1 MHATGLILV
10 LAILML
16 MAVVPAGAQVKVD
29 KIPYFNQPNCYRLSN
44 GDVEV
49 IVTTDIGPRII
60 AYRFPGGENML
71 AELGPELLMKTPFGD
86 WHPWGGHRLWHA
98 PEVLPRTY
106 YPDDKPITAEPGKD
120 NIRLIEPTE
129 PPTGIQKE
137 MLITLDATGTRVTI
151 LHKLT
156 NKGIWPVDLA
166 PWALT
171 IVNGG
176 GTTIIP
182 NEPFVSHDDKL
193 TPARSMTLWGYTDFS
208 DPRYT
213 FGKKY
218 TRLHTDPTLNDP
230 QKVGFA
236 DKPGW
241 AGYLRKEVLFVKTF
255 PYMEGKEY
263 PDNGCNF
270 ETYTQGTFMEVE
282 SLGPMVKLDTQQSVT
297 HEEHWF
303 LFKDVKAGSAE
314 DSFDAAIKPLIERI
328 RKG

>member
-10 LAILML
+10 LAVLML
-16 MAVVPAGAQVKVD
+16 IAATANADVKIE
-29 KIPYFNQPNCYRLSN
+29 KIPFFNQPNCYKLSN
-44 GDVEV
+44 GSVEV
-49 IVTTDIGPRII
+49 IVTSDIGPRII

-71 AELGPELLMKTPFGD
+71 AELPEAAVPTAFGD
-86 WHPWGGHRLWHA
+86 WHPYGGHRLWAA
-98 PEVLPRTY
+98 PEVMPRTY

-120 NIRLIEPTE
+120 SIRLIEPTE

-137 MLITLDATGTRVTI
+137 MLITLDSTGSRVTI

-156 NKGIWPVDLA
+156 NKGIWLIELA
-166 PWALT
+166 SWALT

-208 DPRYT
+208 DPRWT

-218 TRLHTDPTLNDP
+218 TRLHTDPNLNDP
-230 QKVGFA
+230 QKAGFA
-236 DKPGW
+236 DKLGW
-241 AGYLRKEVLFVKTF
+241 AGYLRKDILFVKTF

-263 PDNGCNF
+263 PDGGCNF
-270 ETYTQGTFMEVE
+270 ETYTAGTFMEVE
-282 SLGPMVKLDTQQSVT
+282 TLGPMVKLEPEQSVT

-303 LFKDVKAGSAE
+303 LFKDVKAGSTE
-314 DSFDAAIKPLIERI
+314 DSLEAAIKPLIERI

>member
-1 MHATGLILV
+1 MHATGIILV

-16 MAVVPAGAQVKVD
+16 IAATAGAQVKIEKV
-29 KIPYFNQPNCYRLSN
+29 PFFNHPNCYKLSN
-44 GDVEV
+44 GTVEV
-49 IVTTDIGPRII
+49 IVTSDIGPRVI

-71 AELGPELLMKTPFGD
+71 AELPEAAVSTAFGD
-86 WHPWGGHRLWHA
+86 WHPYGGHRLWAA
-98 PEVLPRTY
+98 PEVMPRTY
-106 YPDDKPITAEPGKD
+106 YPDNSPITAEPGKD
-120 NIRLIEPTE
+120 SIRLIEPTE

-156 NKGIWPVDLA
+156 NKGIWPIELA

-208 DPRYT
+208 DPRWT

-218 TRLHTDPTLNDP
+218 TRLHTDPKLEDP
-230 QKVGFA
+230 QKAGFG
-236 DKPGW
+236 DKLGW
-241 AGYLRKEVLFVKTF
+241 AGYLRKDILFVKTF
-255 PYMEGKEY
+255 PYTEGKEY

-270 ETYTQGTFMEVE
+270 ETYTAGTFMEVE
-282 SLGPMVKLDTQQSVT
+282 TLGPMVKLEPEQSVT
-297 HEEHWF
+297 HVEQWY
-303 LFKDVKAGSAE
+303 LFKDVKPGDTEESL
-314 DSFDAAIKPLIERI
+314 DAAIKPLIERI
-328 RKG
+328 RK

>member
-1 MHATGLILV
+1 MHASGIILV
-10 LAILML
+10 LAIMVLIG
-16 MAVVPAGAQVKVD
+16 ATANAQVKID
-29 KIPYFNQPNCYRLSN
+29 KIPFFNQPNCYRLSN

-49 IVTTDIGPRII
+49 IVTSDIGPRII
-60 AYRFPGGENML
+60 GYRFPGGENML
-71 AELGPELLMKTPFGD
+71 AELPDAVVPTAFGD
-86 WHPWGGHRLWHA
+86 WHPYGGHRLWAA
-98 PEVLPRTY
+98 PEVMPRTY
-106 YPDDKPITAEPGKD
+106 YPDNSPITAEPGKD
-120 NIRLIEPTE
+120 SIRLIEPTE

-156 NKGIWPVDLA
+156 NKGIWPVELA

-218 TRLHTDPTLNDP
+218 TRLHTDEKLNDP

-236 DKPGW
+236 DKLGW
-241 AGYLRKEVLFVKTF
+241 AGYLRKDILFVKTF

-270 ETYTQGTFMEVE
+270 ETYTAGTFMEVE
-282 SLGPMVKLDTQQSVT
+282 TLGPMVKLEPEQSVT

-303 LFKDVKAGSAE
+303 LFKDVKAGSTE
-314 DSFDAAIKPLIERI
+314 DSLDAAIKPLIERLA
-328 RKG
+328 KK

>member
-1 MHATGLILV
+1 MHATGIVLV

-16 MAVVPAGAQVKVD
+16 IAATAGAQVKIERV
-29 KIPYFNQPNCYRLSN
+29 PFFNQPNCYTLSN
-44 GDVEV
+44 GTVDI
-49 IVTTDIGPRII
+49 IVTSDIGPRII

-71 AELGPELLMKTPFGD
+71 AELPEAVVPTAFGD

-98 PEVLPRTY
+98 PEVMPRTY
-106 YPDDKPITAEPGKD
+106 YPDNSPITAEVGKD
-120 NIRLIEPTE
+120 SIRLIEPTE

-137 MLITLDATGTRVTI
+137 MLITLDPHGTRVVI
-151 LHKLT
+151 QHKLT
-156 NKGIWPVDLA
+156 NKGLWPVDLA

-182 NEPFVSHDDKL
+182 NEPFISHDDKL

-208 DPRYT
+208 DPRWT
-213 FGKKY
+213 FGKKF
-218 TRLHTDPTLNDP
+218 TRLHTDPNLNDP
-230 QKVGFA
+230 QKAGFA
-236 DKPGW
+236 DKQGW
-241 AGYLRKEVLFVKTF
+241 AGYLRKDILFVKTF

-270 ETYTQGTFMEVE
+270 ETYTAGTFMEVE
-282 SLGPMVKLDTQQSVT
+282 TLGPMVKLEPEQSVT

-303 LFKDVKAGSAE
+303 LFKDVKAGSTE
-314 DSFDAAIKPLIERI
+314 ESLDAAIKPLIE
-328 RKG
+328 KVKK